1 MALGEVLLAG
11 DPLAPGRLRLGSR
24 VHLHPALPQR
34 VRRGGQQDEIEIA
47 KIGVSSSN
55 ETFRATVI
63 QTISDVERAYWD
75 LSAAIY
81 NYQVQKESLKL
92 AQDLLDLNRK
102 KVEVGT
108 LAPIQ
113 ITEAEASVASREQG
127 VIVAGAEIRAA
138 EDNLRLIMNIAPD
151 APDWEMALVPA
162 DPAVFEPQPIDRES
176 MIQTALERRPEVAT
190 AQNSVRSA
198 DLQHRLTENLKKPTL
213 NGIASYRTAGD
224 NTDYSLIDANGDG
237 IPDLSQNI
245 REGYWGTSADELFKT
260 VNHDWALGVNFSIPI
275 GNREAKA
282 GEARARI
289 ALEQNEM
296 ALESVKRKIT
306 VEVRNTVLAVETAA
320 KAVTAA
326 RVNVR
331 LQEKKLEAEQKRY
344 DNGMSTSFQVLTF
357 QTDLTNARSQLITAM
372 SAYQKS
378 LVNLAAVIGTLPEQR
393 GVKIASQ
400 GGVARASTAG
410 M

>member
-1 MALGEVLLAG
+1 M
-11 DPLAPGRLRLGSR
+11 
-24 VHLHPALPQR
+24 
-34 VRRGGQQDEIEIA
+34 
-47 KIGVSSSN
+47 
-55 ETFRATVI
+55 
-63 QTISDVERAYWD
+63 
-75 LSAAIY
+75 
-81 NYQVQKESLKL
+81 QKESLKL

-138 EDNLRLIMNIAPD
+138 EDNLRLIINIPPD
-151 APDWEMALVPA
+151 SPEWEMALVPT

-176 MIQTALERRPEVAT
+176 MIQTALEHRPEVAT

-198 DLQHRLTENLKKPTL
+198 DLQHRLTENLKKPAL
-213 NGIASYRTAGD
+213 NGVATYRTSGD
-224 NTDYSLIDANGDG
+224 NTNYSLIDANGDG
-237 IPDLSQNI
+237 IPDLSQNL
-245 REGYWGTSADELFKT
+245 REGYWSTSADELFKT

-282 GEARARI
+282 SEARARI
-289 ALEQNEM
+289 ALEQNQM
-296 ALESVKRKIT
+296 SLESVKRTIT

-326 RVNVR
+326 RANVR

-400 GGVARASTAG
+400 AAGRGRATPRGCSGRDRRGRAERASGAAMEAAG
-410 M
+410 MGAPARR